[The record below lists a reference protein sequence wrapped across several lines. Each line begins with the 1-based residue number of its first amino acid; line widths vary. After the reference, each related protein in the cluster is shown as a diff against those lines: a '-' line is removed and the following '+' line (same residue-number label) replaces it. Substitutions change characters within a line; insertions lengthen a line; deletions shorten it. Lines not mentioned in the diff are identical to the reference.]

1 MTSILTVQLRGEGFD
16 RSKDEGGALQFSGS
30 PVSFEADPGLASGQY
45 DLSVRGTKGR
55 WSLQFA
61 VPDPAA
67 SALQIF
73 EKPIVARDDGIGK
86 VHLSEESDIKWQMQT
101 DAPMMSAKLVGYGEA
116 EGTEQFLGIL
126 QGPLQLGPGKHGFRS
141 DAPMPAGD
149 YLLVVDAD
157 GQWAIKFSPAG

>member
-1 MTSILTVQLRGEGFD
+1 MSGGCGGGNHSSAPAPSTTATTSPTPSTSTTSTTTGTSDDSVSPPPAFTIRGRGPTTRSITAPNDYRPVIIIARYPMTSILTVQLRGEGFD

-30 PVSFEADPGLASGQY
+30 PASFEADPGLASGQY

-73 EKPIVARDDGIGK
+73 EKPIVARDDG
-86 VHLSEESDIKWQMQT
+86 
-101 DAPMMSAKLVGYGEA
+101 
-116 EGTEQFLGIL
+116 
-126 QGPLQLGPGKHGFRS
+126 
-141 DAPMPAGD
+141 
-149 YLLVVDAD
+149 
-157 GQWAIKFSPAG
+157 